1 MLQDAGLSTDTA
13 VLKLPLRLK
22 FSLRVS
28 FLIAVAVALVLV
40 LVLLLVVVVLVV
52 VVIFLLAYLS
62 TIMCGRKHANT
73 FEQECI
79 SLVVLPHF
87 YSLEQF
93 TFVFTSMSK
102 PLALLHE

>member
-13 VLKLPLRLK
+13 VLKLPLCLK

-62 TIMCGRKHANT
+62 TIMCGSQTH
-73 FEQECI
+73 
-79 SLVVLPHF
+79 SV
-87 YSLEQF
+87 
-93 TFVFTSMSK
+93 
-102 PLALLHE
+102 

>member
-62 TIMCGRKHANT
+62 TIMCGRKHIA

-87 YSLEQF
+87 YSPEQF